1 MGADFFFVTRVIN
14 LLTFINSHA
23 EEIVIEDEDFES
35 KVVRGS
41 EEASFGRKRIGCVQ
55 LPTSLKAAIQD
66 TVALA
71 DKPLVR
77 TDALRIYESFR
88 STSKIPVVEPTRKFD
103 KRAKAEA
110 AMGDAHTITYG
121 ERETIAYVA
130 GALPATYAAIYNVMK
145 ELKERICS
153 FEPKTML
160 DFGTGPGTG
169 LWYV

>member
-1 MGADFFFVTRVIN
+1 VIT
-14 LLTFINSHA
+14 LLTLINSRA
-23 EEIVIEDEDFES
+23 EEFTIEDGDFES

-55 LPTSLKAAIQD
+55 LPTSLKSAIQD
-66 TVALA
+66 TVSLA

-77 TDALRIYESFR
+77 TDALRIYDSFR

-103 KRAKAEA
+103 KRVKAEVV
-110 AMGDAHTITYG
+110 GDAHTITYG
-121 ERETIAYVA
+121 ERETMAYVA

-145 ELKERICS
+145 ELKERVCS
-153 FEPKTML
+153 FKPKTML

-169 LWYV
+169 LWYVDDILENISK